1 MSSITDDSA
10 TEIMQMIATSL
21 QLSQKQV
28 SSTLQLLYD
37 GNTVPFI
44 ARYRKEK
51 TQSLD
56 EIQIRAIE
64 ENYQDL
70 TQLYRERKRIHEV
83 IVSQG
88 QMTEELA
95 ASIANA
101 TSLAELK
108 EIYRPYKRKKKTK
121 GLIAREKGLEPLA
134 NIIFG
139 KADYPEGKSLLDIA
153 EEYVNSEV
161 GVASSSDALE
171 GARHIIAEDLSNSTT
186 VRETIRSKFFS
197 KAAFTTKKSLLYEMD
212 EEEEQDNSQQ
222 SQKIIQGKKYEQYF
236 EFEES
241 ALSIPPH
248 RLLAMLRGDREGI
261 LSFKVVFP
269 DDSVVGEI
277 TKTIFSSQSSNPEI
291 SEQLDLA
298 IGDSWKRLLGPSLQ
312 RELKRIQFEKAQQHS
327 IQVFGE
333 NLKHLLLSPPI
344 RSRILGIDPA
354 FRTGCK
360 YAAID
365 EMGDVLISGT
375 VYPTKP
381 HEQFEKSA
389 KVLKDI
395 IEKHKIT
402 IIAIGNGTAS
412 RETEEFVSKYLAKN
426 TNLNYVIVN
435 EAGASVYSASDIAR
449 NEFPDLDVS
458 IRGAVS
464 IARRLL
470 DPLAEL
476 VKIDPRSIGVG
487 QYQHD
492 LAGLSKALK
501 DVVVDTVNLVGADVN
516 TASEV
521 LLKYVSGITSSVAK
535 NIIAYRRENGAF
547 VYRDDLQSV
556 PGIGPR
562 TFEQSVGFLRIP
574 DAPDPF
580 DNSPIHPESYELAE
594 SIIKLAKFTKDDLT
608 TKDRRVRLQR
618 QLKMLNPTF
627 AAKQLQ
633 QEELMATIT
642 DIIEILQNPYRDP
655 REEFD
660 KPLLKSSV
668 LTIED
673 IEVGSVVEGT
683 VTNVTDFGCFVDLGV
698 KTNGLIHISEISDNF
713 IRHPREAGIKVGDI
727 VKPRV
732 KDIDLVKKRI
742 SLSLK
747 KQLSKAKDRVKCGPR
762 DRDPSAKPGKKRKP
776 QTFEDKKIDSLFKN
790 GKIQL

>member
-1 MSSITDDSA
+1 MDDST
-10 TEIMQMIATSL
+10 TEIMQMIAVML

-28 SSTLQLLYD
+28 SSTLQLLSD

-56 EIQIRAIE
+56 ETQIRAIE
-64 ENYQDL
+64 ENYHDL
-70 TQLYRERKRIHEV
+70 AKLHLERKRIHDV
-83 IVSQG
+83 IEAQG
-88 QMTEELA
+88 QLTEELA
-95 ASIANA
+95 SSILNAS
-101 TSLAELK
+101 SLAELK

-121 GLIAREKGLEPLA
+121 GLVAREKGLEPLA
-134 NIIFG
+134 EVIFG
-139 KADYPEGKSLLDIA
+139 KTDFPEGKSLIEIA
-153 EEYVNSEV
+153 EQYINSEV
-161 GVASSSDALE
+161 GVSSTDEALE
-171 GARHIIAEDLSNSTT
+171 GARHIIAEDLSNSTN
-186 VRETIRSKFFS
+186 IRDLIKEKFFS
-197 KAAFTTKKSLLYEMD
+197 KVFFTTKKSLLYEMD
-212 EEEEQDNSQQ
+212 EEEEEANSQ
-222 SQKIIQGKKYEQYF
+222 KVIQGKKYEQYF

-241 ALSIPPH
+241 ALKVPPH

-269 DDSVVGEI
+269 DELIVRKI
-277 TKTIFSSQSSNPEI
+277 TESTSSSLNSNPEI

-298 IGDSWKRLLGPSLQ
+298 INDSWKRLLGPSLQ
-312 RELKRIQFEKAQQHS
+312 RELKRIQLEKAQRHS

-365 EMGDVLISGT
+365 EMGNVLASGT

-381 HEQFEKSA
+381 HEQYEKSA

-395 IEKHKIT
+395 VQKHKIS
-402 IIAIGNGTAS
+402 IVAIGNGTAS
-412 RETEEFVSKYLAKN
+412 RETEEFVSKYIAKGI
-426 TNLNYVIVN
+426 NLNYVIVN

-458 IRGAVS
+458 IRGAIS

-535 NIIAYRRENGAF
+535 NIISYRTENGAF
-547 VYRDDLQSV
+547 VYRDDLKSV
-556 PGIGPR
+556 PGVGPR

-594 SIIKLAKFTKDDLT
+594 SIIKLAKFSKNDLIAT
-608 TKDRRVRLQR
+608 ENRIRLQK

-627 AAKQLQ
+627 AAKQLHH
-633 QEELMATIT
+633 EDLLVTIT

-655 REEFD
+655 RDDFD

-673 IEVGSVVEGT
+673 LEVGSVVEGT

-698 KTNGLIHISEISDNF
+698 KTNGLIHISEITESF
-713 IRHPREAGIKVGDI
+713 IKHPREAGLKVGDI

-747 KQLSKAKDRVKCGPR
+747 KELSKAKDKVRRTPR
-762 DRDPSAKPGKKRKP
+762 RGDSSAKLVKKKKP

>member
-1 MSSITDDSA
+1 MDDST
-10 TEIMQMIATSL
+10 TEIMQMIAVML

-28 SSTLQLLYD
+28 SSTLQLLSD

-56 EIQIRAIE
+56 ETQIRAIE
-64 ENYQDL
+64 ENYHDL
-70 TQLYRERKRIHEV
+70 AKLHLERKRIHDV
-83 IVSQG
+83 IEAQG
-88 QMTEELA
+88 QLTEELA
-95 ASIANA
+95 SSILNAS
-101 TSLAELK
+101 SLAELK

-121 GLIAREKGLEPLA
+121 GLVAREKGLEPLA
-134 NIIFG
+134 EVIFG
-139 KADYPEGKSLLDIA
+139 KTDFPEGKSLIEIA
-153 EEYVNSEV
+153 EQYINSEV
-161 GVASSSDALE
+161 GVSSTDEALE
-171 GARHIIAEDLSNSTT
+171 GARHIIAEDLSNSTN
-186 VRETIRSKFFS
+186 IRDLIKEKFFS
-197 KAAFTTKKSLLYEMD
+197 KVFFTTKKSLLYEMD
-212 EEEEQDNSQQ
+212 EEEEEANSQ
-222 SQKIIQGKKYEQYF
+222 KVIQGKKYEQYF

-241 ALSIPPH
+241 ALKVPPH

-269 DDSVVGEI
+269 DELIVRKI
-277 TKTIFSSQSSNPEI
+277 TESTSSSLNSNPEI

-298 IGDSWKRLLGPSLQ
+298 INDSWKRLLGPSLQ
-312 RELKRIQFEKAQQHS
+312 RELKRIQLEKAQRHS

-365 EMGDVLISGT
+365 EMGNVLASGT

-381 HEQFEKSA
+381 HEQYEKSA

-395 IEKHKIT
+395 VQKHKIS
-402 IIAIGNGTAS
+402 IVAIGNGTAS
-412 RETEEFVSKYLAKN
+412 RETEEFVSKYIAKGI
-426 TNLNYVIVN
+426 NLNYVIVN

-458 IRGAVS
+458 IRGAIS

-535 NIIAYRRENGAF
+535 NIISYRTENGAF
-547 VYRDDLQSV
+547 VYRDDLKSV
-556 PGIGPR
+556 PGVGPR

-594 SIIKLAKFTKDDLT
+594 SIIKLAKFSKNDLIAT
-608 TKDRRVRLQR
+608 ENRIRLQK

-627 AAKQLQ
+627 AAKQLHH
-633 QEELMATIT
+633 EDLLVTIT

-655 REEFD
+655 RDDFD

-673 IEVGSVVEGT
+673 LEVGSVVEGT

-698 KTNGLIHISEISDNF
+698 KTNGLIHISEITESF
-713 IRHPREAGIKVGDI
+713 IKHPREAGLKVGDI

-747 KQLSKAKDRVKCGPR
+747 KELSKAKDKVRRTPR
-762 DRDPSAKPGKKRKP
+762 RGDSSAKPVKKKKP

>member
-1 MSSITDDSA
+1 MSTTTDDS
-10 TEIMQMIATSL
+10 TEIMRMIATSL

-28 SSTLQLLYD
+28 SSTLQLLND

-44 ARYRKEK
+44 ARYRKEI

-56 EIQIRAIE
+56 ETQIRAIE
-64 ENYQDL
+64 ENFQNI
-70 TQLYRERKRIHEV
+70 TQLNRERKRIHEV
-83 IVSQG
+83 IESQG
-88 QMTEELA
+88 QMTEELSS
-95 ASIANA
+95 SITNA

-134 NIIFG
+134 NVIFG
-139 KADYPEGKSLLDIA
+139 KTDIPAGKSILEIA
-153 EEYVNSEV
+153 EEYINSEV
-161 GVASSSDALE
+161 GVTSSTEALE
-171 GARHIIAEDLSNSTT
+171 GARHIIAEDISNSTDI
-186 VRETIRSKFFS
+186 RDTIRANFFA
-197 KAAFTTKKSLLYEMD
+197 KATFTTKKSLLYEMD
-212 EEEEQDNSQQ
+212 EEDEENSQ
-222 SQKIIQGKKYEQYF
+222 KVILGKKFEQYF

-241 ALSIPPH
+241 ALSVPPH

-269 DDSVVGEI
+269 DESVIGKI
-277 TKTIFSSQSSNPEI
+277 TDTISSSQSGNPEVNK
-291 SEQLDLA
+291 QLGLA

-344 RSRILGIDPA
+344 QSRILGLDPA

-365 EMGDVLISGT
+365 EMGNVLSSGT

-381 HEQFEKSA
+381 HEQFERST
-389 KVLKDI
+389 KVLKEI
-395 IEKHKIT
+395 IEKHKIK

-412 RETEEFVSKYLAKN
+412 RETEEFVSKYIAKG
-426 TNLNYVIVN
+426 TELNYVIVN

-449 NEFPDLDVS
+449 GEFPDLDVS

-464 IARRLL
+464 IARRLQ

-521 LLKYVSGITSSVAK
+521 LLKFVSGITRSVAK
-535 NIIAYRRENGAF
+535 NIITYRKENGAF
-547 VYRDDLQSV
+547 VYREDLQSV

-594 SIIKLAKFTKDDLT
+594 SIIKLAKFTKDDLAS
-608 TKDRRVRLQR
+608 KDRRVRLQR
-618 QLKMLNPTF
+618 QLKMLNPIF
-627 AAKQLQ
+627 AAKQLH
-633 QEELMATIT
+633 QEDLLVTIA

-655 REEFD
+655 REDFD

-668 LTIED
+668 QTIDDLE
-673 IEVGSVVEGT
+673 IGSVVEGT

-698 KTNGLIHISEISDNF
+698 KTNGLIHISEISDSF
-713 IRHPREAGIKVGDI
+713 IRHPREAGLKVGDI

-742 SLSLK
+742 SLTLK
-747 KQLSKAKDRVKCGPR
+747 KEFSKAKEKMKRGP
-762 DRDPSAKPGKKRKP
+762 KKRGPSGKP
-776 QTFEDKKIDSLFKN
+776 VKKQKPLTFEDKKIDSLFKN

>member
-1 MSSITDDSA
+1 MLTTMDDST
-10 TEIMQMIATSL
+10 TEIMQMIAVML

-28 SSTLQLLYD
+28 SSTLQLLND

-56 EIQIRAIE
+56 ETQIRAIE
-64 ENYQDL
+64 ENYHDL
-70 TQLYRERKRIHEV
+70 TQLHLERKRVHDVVEA
-83 IVSQG
+83 QG
-88 QMTEELA
+88 QLTEELA
-95 ASIANA
+95 SSILNAS
-101 TSLAELK
+101 SLAELK

-121 GLIAREKGLEPLA
+121 GLVAREKGLEPLA
-134 NIIFG
+134 EIIFG
-139 KADYPEGKSLLDIA
+139 KTDFPEGKSLIEIA
-153 EEYVNSEV
+153 EQYINSEV
-161 GVASSSDALE
+161 GVSSTDEALE

-186 VRETIRSKFFS
+186 IRDLIKEKFFS
-197 KAAFTTKKSLLYEMD
+197 KAFFTTKKSLLYEMD
-212 EEEEQDNSQQ
+212 EEEEETNSQ
-222 SQKIIQGKKYEQYF
+222 KVIQGKKYEQYF

-241 ALSIPPH
+241 ALKVPPH

-269 DDSVVGEI
+269 DEVIVRKITEI
-277 TKTIFSSQSSNPEI
+277 TSSSLDSNPEI

-298 IGDSWKRLLGPSLQ
+298 INDSWKRLLGPSLQ
-312 RELKRIQFEKAQQHS
+312 RELKRIQFERAQQHS

-365 EMGDVLISGT
+365 EMGNVLASGT

-381 HEQFEKSA
+381 HEQYEKSA

-395 IEKHKIT
+395 IQKHKIS

-412 RETEEFVSKYLAKN
+412 RETEEFVSKYIAKG
-426 TNLNYVIVN
+426 TDLNYVIVN

-535 NIIAYRRENGAF
+535 NIISYRTENGAF
-547 VYRDDLQSV
+547 VYRDDLKSV
-556 PGIGPR
+556 PGVGPR
-562 TFEQSVGFLRIP
+562 TFEQSIGFLRIP

-594 SIIKLAKFTKDDLT
+594 SIIKLAKFSKNDLIA
-608 TKDRRVRLQR
+608 KENRIRLQK

-627 AAKQLQ
+627 AAKQLHH
-633 QEELMATIT
+633 EDLLVTIT

-655 REEFD
+655 RDDFD

-673 IEVGSVVEGT
+673 LEVGSVVEGT

-698 KTNGLIHISEISDNF
+698 KTNGLIHISEITESF
-713 IRHPREAGIKVGDI
+713 IKHPREAGLKVGDI

-747 KQLSKAKDRVKCGPR
+747 KEVSKAKDKVRRTARRG
-762 DRDPSAKPGKKRKP
+762 DPSVKPVKKQKP

>member
-1 MSSITDDSA
+1 MSTLTDDSS
-10 TEIMQMIATSL
+10 TEIMQMIASTL
-21 QLSQKQV
+21 HLSQEQV
-28 SSTLQLLYD
+28 SSTLQLLND
-37 GNTVPFI
+37 GNTIPFI

-56 EIQIRAIE
+56 ETQIRAIE
-64 ENYQDL
+64 ENYQEL
-70 TQLYRERKRIHEV
+70 TNLRRERKRIHEV
-83 IVSQG
+83 IVAQG

-95 ASIANA
+95 KSIANA
-101 TSLAELK
+101 TSLAELN

-121 GLIAREKGLEPLA
+121 GFIAREKGLEPLA
-134 NIIFG
+134 DIIFG
-139 KADYPEGKSLLDIA
+139 KSEFPEDKSLVELA
-153 EEYVNSEV
+153 NEYLNSEV
-161 GVASSSDALE
+161 GVNSPEEALE
-171 GARHIIAEDLSNSTT
+171 GARHIIAEDLSNSKNI
-186 VRETIRSKFFS
+186 RETIRKKFYS
-197 KAAFTTKKSLLYEMD
+197 KAFFTTKKSLLFEMD
-212 EEEEQDNSQQ
+212 EEEEEEN
-222 SQKIIQGKKYEQYF
+222 SQKIIQGKKFEQYF

-241 ALSIPPH
+241 ALSVPPH
-248 RLLAMLRGDREGI
+248 RLLAMLRGDREGV

-269 DDSVVGEI
+269 DESIIGDI
-277 TKTIFSSQSSNPEI
+277 TDIVSSSQSSNPEV

-298 IGDSWKRLLGPSLQ
+298 ISDSWKRLLGPSMQ

-365 EMGDVLISGT
+365 EMGNVLASGT

-389 KVLKDI
+389 NVLKDI
-395 IEKHKIT
+395 ISKHNIS

-412 RETEEFVSKYLAKN
+412 RETEEFVSKYIAKG
-426 TNLNYVIVN
+426 TELRYVIVN
-435 EAGASVYSASDIAR
+435 EAGASVYSASDLAR
-449 NEFPDLDVS
+449 NEFPDLDVT
-458 IRGAVS
+458 IRGAIS

-535 NIIAYRRENGAF
+535 NIIKYRTENGAF
-547 VYRDDLQSV
+547 VYREDLKSV

-608 TKDRRVRLQR
+608 TKERRTRLQR
-618 QLKMLNPTF
+618 QLKMLNPSF
-627 AAKQLQ
+627 AAKQLHH
-633 QEELMATIT
+633 EDRLVTIT

-655 REEFD
+655 RDDFD

-673 IEVGSVVEGT
+673 LEVGSMVEGT

-698 KTNGLIHISEISDNF
+698 KTNGLIHISEISDSF
-713 IRHPREAGIKVGDI
+713 IRHPREAGLKVGDI

-747 KQLSKAKDRVKCGPR
+747 KELERAKEKVKKTYEKRGSPAR
-762 DRDPSAKPGKKRKP
+762 QTKKRKP

>member
-1 MSSITDDSA
+1 MISS
-10 TEIMQMIATSL
+10 SL
-21 QLSQKQV
+21 QLTQKQV
-28 SSTLQLLYD
+28 SSTLELLND

-56 EIQIRAIE
+56 ETQIRAIE
-64 ENYQDL
+64 ENYQEL
-70 TQLYRERKRIHEV
+70 TQLHRERKRIHKV
-83 IVSQG
+83 IEAQG

-95 ASIANA
+95 SSIANA

-108 EIYRPYKRKKKTK
+108 EIYLPYKRKKKTK
-121 GLIAREKGLEPLA
+121 GMVAREKGLEPLA
-134 NIIFG
+134 NILFG
-139 KADYPEGKSLLDIA
+139 KDDYPEGKSLLEIA
-153 EEYVNSEV
+153 DGYVDSELGVGTPEE
-161 GVASSSDALE
+161 ALE
-171 GARHIIAEDLSNSTT
+171 GARHIIAEDLSISKG
-186 VRETIRSKFFS
+186 VRDLVRHSYFS
-197 KAAFTTKKSLLYEMD
+197 KALFTTKKSLLYEMD
-212 EEEEQDNSQQ
+212 EEEQENSQ
-222 SQKIIQGKKYEQYF
+222 KVIQGKKYEQYF
-236 EFEES
+236 AFEEP
-241 ALSIPPH
+241 ALSVPPH

-261 LSFKVVFP
+261 LSFKVAFP
-269 DDSVVGEI
+269 DENIIEKI
-277 TKTIFSSQSSNPEI
+277 TKDISSSININTEI
-291 SEQLDLA
+291 SEQLDVA
-298 IGDSWKRLLGPSLQ
+298 IRDSWKRLLGPSLQ

-344 RSRILGIDPA
+344 QSRILGIDPA

-365 EMGDVLISGT
+365 EMGNVLANGT

-389 KVLKDI
+389 QVLKGI
-395 IEKHKIT
+395 IEKHKIS

-412 RETEEFVSKYLAKN
+412 RETEEFVSKYIAKA
-426 TNLNYVIVN
+426 TDLKYVIVN

-449 NEFPDLDVS
+449 EEFPDVDVS

-464 IARRLL
+464 IARRLQ

-492 LAGLSKALK
+492 LFGLSKALK

-521 LLKYVSGITSSVAK
+521 LLKYVSGITKSVAK
-535 NIIAYRRENGAF
+535 NIINYRKENGAF
-547 VYRDDLQSV
+547 VYREDLKGV

-594 SIIKLAKFTKDDLT
+594 SIIKLAKFTKEDLS

-618 QLKMLNPTF
+618 QLKLLNPTF
-627 AAKQLQ
+627 AAKQLH
-633 QEELMATIT
+633 QEDFLVTIT

-655 REEFD
+655 RDDFD
-660 KPLLKSSV
+660 KPILKSSV

-673 IEVGSVVEGT
+673 LEVGSIIEGT

-698 KTNGLIHISEISDNF
+698 KTNGLIHISEISDSF
-713 IRHPREAGIKVGDI
+713 IRHPREAGLKVGDI

-747 KQLSKAKDRVKCGPR
+747 KELSKAKDRFKRSPKRRGSSTKPVKKSKPR
-762 DRDPSAKPGKKRKP
+762 
-776 QTFEDKKIDSLFKN
+776 TLEDQKIDSLFKN
-790 GKIQL
+790 GRIQL

>member
-1 MSSITDDSA
+1 MSTTADETTA
-10 TEIMQMIATSL
+10 EILQMITNAL
-21 QLSQKQV
+21 QLSHKQV
-28 SSTLQLLYD
+28 SSTLQLLNE
-37 GNTVPFI
+37 GNTIPFI

-56 EIQIRAIE
+56 ETQIRAIE
-64 ENYQDL
+64 QNYQQL
-70 TQLYRERKRIHEV
+70 TDLYRERQRIHEV
-83 IVSQG
+83 IEAQG

-95 ASIANA
+95 ESIANA
-101 TSLAELK
+101 NSLAELK

-121 GLIAREKGLEPLA
+121 GFIAREKGLEPLA

-139 KADYPEGKSLLDIA
+139 KTKYPEKRTLDEISTEYINA
-153 EEYVNSEV
+153 EL
-161 GVASSSDALE
+161 GVTSVEEALE
-171 GARHIIAEDLSNSTT
+171 GARYIIAEDLSNSSNI
-186 VRETIRSKFFS
+186 REFIRSKFFT
-197 KAAFTTKKSLLYEMD
+197 KAFFTTKKSILFKMD
-212 EEEEQDNSQQ
+212 EEEEEENSE
-222 SQKIIQGKKYEQYF
+222 KILQGKKYEQYF

-241 ALSIPPH
+241 ALKVPPH

-269 DDSVVGEI
+269 DEFVLKEI
-277 TKTIFSSQSSNPEI
+277 AKEINSSQSGIPEVI
-291 SEQLDLA
+291 EQLDLA
-298 IGDSWKRLLGPSLQ
+298 MTDSWKRLLGPSMQ
-312 RELKRIQFEKAQQHS
+312 RELKRLQLEKAQQHS

-365 EMGDVLISGT
+365 EMGNVLASGT

-389 KVLKDI
+389 KVLKEVI
-395 IEKHKIT
+395 SKHKIS

-412 RETEEFVSKYLAKN
+412 RETEEFVSKFIAKS
-426 TNLNYVIVN
+426 TELKYVIVN
-435 EAGASVYSASDIAR
+435 EAGASVYSASDLAR
-449 NEFPDLDVS
+449 EEFPNLDVS
-458 IRGAVS
+458 IRGAIS

-521 LLKYVSGITSSVAK
+521 LLKFVSGITSSVAK
-535 NIIAYRRENGAF
+535 NIIAYRTENGAF
-547 VYRDDLQSV
+547 VYREDLKGV

-562 TFEQSVGFLRIP
+562 TYEQSVGFLRIP
-574 DAPDPF
+574 GAPDPF

-594 SIIKLAKFTKDDLT
+594 NIIKLANFTKDDLT
-608 TKDRRVRLQR
+608 TKERRVRLQK
-618 QLKMLNPTF
+618 QLKMLNPAF
-627 AAKQLQ
+627 AAKQLNHEDLQ
-633 QEELMATIT
+633 VTIS
-642 DIIEILQNPYRDP
+642 DIINILQNPYRDP
-655 REEFD
+655 RDDFD

-673 IEVGSVVEGT
+673 LEVGSLVEGT
-683 VTNVTDFGCFVDLGV
+683 VTNVTDFGAFVDLGV
-698 KTNGLIHISEISDNF
+698 KTNGLIHISEISDSF
-713 IRHPREAGIKVGDI
+713 IRHPREAGLKVGDI

-747 KQLSKAKDRVKCGPR
+747 KEISKVKEKVKRAPKRQDQKAKPE
-762 DRDPSAKPGKKRKP
+762 KKRRP
-776 QTFEDKKIDSLFKN
+776 QTFEDKKMDSLFKN

>member
-1 MSSITDDSA
+1 MLTTMDDST
-10 TEIMQMIATSL
+10 TEIMQMIAVML

-28 SSTLQLLYD
+28 SSTLQLLSD

-56 EIQIRAIE
+56 ETQIRAIE
-64 ENYQDL
+64 ENYHDL
-70 TQLYRERKRIHEV
+70 AKLHLERKRIHDV
-83 IVSQG
+83 IEAQG
-88 QMTEELA
+88 QLTEELA
-95 ASIANA
+95 SSILNAS
-101 TSLAELK
+101 SLAELK

-121 GLIAREKGLEPLA
+121 GLVAREKGLEPLA
-134 NIIFG
+134 EVIFG
-139 KADYPEGKSLLDIA
+139 KTDFPEGKSLIEIA
-153 EEYVNSEV
+153 EQYINSEV
-161 GVASSSDALE
+161 GVSSTDEALE
-171 GARHIIAEDLSNSTT
+171 GARHIIAEDLSNSTN
-186 VRETIRSKFFS
+186 IRDLIKEKFFS
-197 KAAFTTKKSLLYEMD
+197 KVFFTTKKSLLYEMD
-212 EEEEQDNSQQ
+212 EEEEEANSQ
-222 SQKIIQGKKYEQYF
+222 KVIQGKKYEQYF

-241 ALSIPPH
+241 ALKVPPH

-269 DDSVVGEI
+269 DELIVRKI
-277 TKTIFSSQSSNPEI
+277 TESTSSSLNSNPEI

-298 IGDSWKRLLGPSLQ
+298 INDSWKRLLGPSLQ
-312 RELKRIQFEKAQQHS
+312 RELKRIQLEKAQRHS

-365 EMGDVLISGT
+365 EMGNVLASGT

-381 HEQFEKSA
+381 HEQYEKSA

-395 IEKHKIT
+395 VQKHKIS
-402 IIAIGNGTAS
+402 IVAIGNGTAS
-412 RETEEFVSKYLAKN
+412 RETEEFVSKYIAKGI
-426 TNLNYVIVN
+426 NLNYVIVN

-458 IRGAVS
+458 IRGAIS

-535 NIIAYRRENGAF
+535 NIISYRTENGAF
-547 VYRDDLQSV
+547 VYRDDLKSV
-556 PGIGPR
+556 PGVGPR

-594 SIIKLAKFTKDDLT
+594 SIIKLAKFSKNDLIAT
-608 TKDRRVRLQR
+608 ENRIRLQK

-627 AAKQLQ
+627 AAKQLHH
-633 QEELMATIT
+633 EDLLVTIT

-655 REEFD
+655 RDDFD

-673 IEVGSVVEGT
+673 LEVGSVVEGT

-698 KTNGLIHISEISDNF
+698 KTNGLIHISEITESF
-713 IRHPREAGIKVGDI
+713 IKHPREAGLKVGDI

-747 KQLSKAKDRVKCGPR
+747 KELSKAKDKVRRTPR
-762 DRDPSAKPGKKRKP
+762 RGDSSAKPVKKKKP